1 VEDAWKVWKTWK
13 GWRPEEDGSS
23 ISRRW
28 RWKGSM
34 LVNVELVRE
43 VVEELVGRTG
53 EATGRG
59 ESEMCSNE
67 KVGQVLRGDLAGDG
81 VVIAG
86 RAGVL

>member
-1 VEDAWKVWKTWK
+1 MEDAWKVWKTWK
-13 GWRPEEDGSS
+13 VWRTEEDGSS

-28 RWKGSM
+28 RWKWSM
-34 LVNVELVRE
+34 LVDVELVRE
-43 VVEELVGRTG
+43 VVEELVGGTG
-53 EATGRG
+53 ETTGRG

>member
-1 VEDAWKVWKTWK
+1 MEDAWKVGKMWKV
-13 GWRPEEDGSS
+13 WRAEEEGSS

-28 RWKGSM
+28 RWKWSM